1 MEDDS
6 TMREYIY
13 TTIIMER
20 ETDERW
26 QSFLISCTH
35 GKLLL
40 MSDKEKRSFFIENI
54 LNTTTFSSV
63 QWCFVEYIYEKK
75 KCK

>member
-35 GKLLL
+35 DKLLL

-54 LNTTTFSSV
+54 LNTTTFSST
-63 QWCFVEYIYEKK
+63 Q
-75 KCK
+75 